1 MAETAPEACYSGV
14 ALLRKIA
21 GIVQDTTA
29 AVDVKRILIRDLLT
43 IRKQCQEL
51 ILINCWKPELT
62 SVT

>member
-21 GIVQDTTA
+21 GIVPYTPA
-29 AVDVKRILIRDLLT
+29 AIDVKTILIRRFNDQ
-43 IRKQCQEL
+43 KKCQEL
-51 ILINCWKPELT
+51 ILINYWRPAPI

>member
-29 AVDVKRILIRDLLT
+29 AIDVKRIKT
-43 IRKQCQEL
+43 EL
-51 ILINCWKPELT
+51 N
-62 SVT
+62 S

>member
-21 GIVQDTTA
+21 GIVPYTTA
-29 AVDVKRILIRDLLT
+29 IDVKRILIRRFNDQ
-43 IRKQCQEL
+43 KKCQEL
-51 ILINCWKPELT
+51 ILINYWRPAPI